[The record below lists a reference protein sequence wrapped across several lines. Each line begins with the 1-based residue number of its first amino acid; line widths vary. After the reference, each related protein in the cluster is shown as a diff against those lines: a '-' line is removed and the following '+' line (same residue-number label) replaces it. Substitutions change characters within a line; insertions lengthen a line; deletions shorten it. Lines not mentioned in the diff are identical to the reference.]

1 MRFRSAFDVPQPS
14 PKRPPSFRYV
24 KVATRFVDSKPLQ
37 YVIITHALDTIP
49 ITVLLQTDIKT
60 LQIRIPDQLRHDAD
74 LVLADIG
81 LDMPTAVRLYLA
93 KIVQTRSI
101 PFSLT
106 ASPAP
111 SEPVSAE
118 PVTQEQ
124 LDAVGANRE
133 KRKKAKAATTT
144 RKPRPP

>member
-1 MRFRSAFDVPQPS
+1 
-14 PKRPPSFRYV
+14 
-24 KVATRFVDSKPLQ
+24 
-37 YVIITHALDTIP
+37 
-49 ITVLLQTDIKT
+49 
-60 LQIRIPDQLRHDAD
+60 
-74 LVLADIG
+74 VLAEIG

-111 SEPVSAE
+111 SEPAAAE
-118 PVTQEQ
+118 PVTQEE
-124 LDAVGANRE
+124 LDAVGAKWE
-133 KRKKAKAATTT
+133 KRKKAKAAITT